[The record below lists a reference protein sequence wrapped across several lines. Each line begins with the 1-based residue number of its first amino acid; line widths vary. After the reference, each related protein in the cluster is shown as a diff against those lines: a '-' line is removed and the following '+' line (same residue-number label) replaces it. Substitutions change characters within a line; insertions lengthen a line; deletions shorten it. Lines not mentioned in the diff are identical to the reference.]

1 MLAPTLDP
9 TSRRIYEAEIPP
21 QRVLADSGRLWRRQ
35 PGRCLKRP
43 AVLALGT
50 VCPPAPIYCASVRR
64 VSVCAALSVRCSR
77 ARRPFGLSYSR
88 STYLPSSGSSFSTA
102 LSTASADCTK
112 HMLCIYLSSSARCL
126 GGFSITNPSAV
137 TKLTRPPCS
146 SRRRCP

>member
-9 TSRRIYEAEIPP
+9 TSRRIYKAQIPP
-21 QRVLADSGRLWRRQ
+21 QRVLADSGRLSRRQ

-64 VSVCAALSVRCSR
+64 VSACAALSVRCSR
-77 ARRPFGLSYSR
+77 ARRPFGLPYSR

-102 LSTASADCTK
+102 SATGSRHSSHLSPKHPPSLATHETKLAQRCDRFLSEASRHC
-112 HMLCIYLSSSARCL
+112 SSS
-126 GGFSITNPSAV
+126 V
-137 TKLTRPPCS
+137 
-146 SRRRCP
+146 